1 MRESHRFRHLLR
13 KNLKPTPTSSL
24 GRKISSVIR
33 ANEPLPLRQSFIPK
47 NNASLPDSATFAQTT
62 VNSDGDDGIIAQLRK
77 ELDNSKNFQT
87 ELSADSAELKS
98 DLRKAYRE
106 IVSLQTNLKESK
118 LIINELENAKRSLY
132 NNTEGGPATAKSVS
146 KEINRLEREL
156 EQARADLRQSR
167 QSLLLEQ
174 QRSNSMISS
183 ITTEL
188 DRTRREL
195 DYARQMAHNNG
206 ASFERISYLERE
218 LATAQN
224 ALQRMNDEPVQPG
237 TDEFVDLQDELR
249 KSLAEIARMQIELSE
264 KDQLQ
269 AELLRLKTVSEQ
281 MADIPSR
288 AASPAYVNKLLVEL
302 NAANSELE
310 KIKNGNLEQRDNLSA
325 DVIAL
330 QDELQATKTELEL
343 VRSEF
348 ENTREGIAKREFE
361 FATTIKRLEEESQK
375 AESILQQAAEGK
387 LPVVP
392 FVSEMEED
400 LAASESRIRLLSDQF
415 ASEQKQATEVIEQ
428 LNEELELAQA
438 RHKQSLDQL
447 SRRELELTD
456 KDRNWRQ

>member
-1 MRESHRFRHLLR
+1 MSLRLFRLTKELNDSDEIFQDLCNNFAGRLEEAKPSLLALQKNISGSVVELEALSTMASGLR
-13 KNLKPTPTSSL
+13 KDFAYEVTSIKNGIDAGIEQVSTPPPENLKPTPTSSL
-24 GRKISSVIR
+24 GRKISSIIR
-33 ANEPLPLRQSFIPK
+33 SNEPLPLKQSFIP
-47 NNASLPDSATFAQTT
+47 NNKTSLPDSATFAQTT
-62 VNSDGDDGIIAQLRK
+62 VNSDGDDGIIAQLRQ

-106 IVSLQTNLKESK
+106 IVSLQTNLKESQ
-118 LIINELENAKRSLY
+118 LIITELENAKRSLY
-132 NNTEGGPATAKSVS
+132 NNTEGGPATAQSVS

-218 LATAQN
+218 LASAQN
-224 ALQRMNDEPVQPG
+224 ALKRMNEEPVQPG

-249 KSLAEIARMQIELSE
+249 KSLAEIARMQIELGE

-269 AELLRLKTVSEQ
+269 AELLRLKSVSEQ

-310 KIKNGNLEQRDNLSA
+310 KIK
-325 DVIAL
+325 
-330 QDELQATKTELEL
+330 T
-343 VRSEF
+343 VRL
-348 ENTREGIAKREFE
+348 NK
-361 FATTIKRLEEESQK
+361 
-375 AESILQQAAEGK
+375 
-387 LPVVP
+387 
-392 FVSEMEED
+392 EMICP
-400 LAASESRIRLLSDQF
+400 LM
-415 ASEQKQATEVIEQ
+415 
-428 LNEELELAQA
+428 
-438 RHKQSLDQL
+438 
-447 SRRELELTD
+447 
-456 KDRNWRQ
+456 